1 MFPEGAERL
10 RRFFVKELPSRPP
23 TALEAEARDLGLA
36 LVQRYAPEADPDAL
50 RGDGC
55 IACPNYG
62 TTCDGL
68 EHEWWT
74 DLEWEEMW
82 ERGDSD

>member
-1 MFPEGAERL
+1 MYGADVEDVVQRRGAPEHHLTNGQATEGADLPED
-10 RRFFVKELPSRPP
+10 RRIL
-23 TALEAEARDLGLA
+23 
-36 LVQRYAPEADPDAL
+36 L